1 MLTLTKNEKTVTRMR
16 ISITFSNLK
25 VPQNFVLD
33 STVIDVLLMFS
44 KNITQDTPLLNYNE
58 LLFYEL
64 PFEASTNIFGI
75 SSD

>member
-33 STVIDVLLMFS
+33 STVIDVFKKHHPRHPPSQL
-44 KNITQDTPLLNYNE
+44 Q
-58 LLFYEL
+58 
-64 PFEASTNIFGI
+64 
-75 SSD
+75 